1 MIKIFIADDHIL
13 IRKGLSKIILDIKDM
28 KVVGEAESAYQLRE
42 KLKTSDADIVLLD
55 LNLPGTGLF
64 DLIDEIKK
72 LYPELYILIIT
83 IYPEK
88 AYAIR
93 AIKHGAHGFITKGES
108 IETLEMAI
116 RSIIETGKFLSPE
129 IGILLADE
137 ISYNERGFRHNVL
150 SDREL
155 EILRLISKGK
165 KIKDI
170 ATSLSLSVS
179 TVNTYRLRILKKM
192 KMETDAEI
200 VRYALENKLVV

>member
-88 AYAIR
+88 AYAR
-93 AIKHGAHGFITKGES
+93 A
-108 IETLEMAI
+108 LYP
-116 RSIIETGKFLSPE
+116 L
-129 IGILLADE
+129 
-137 ISYNERGFRHNVL
+137 
-150 SDREL
+150 
-155 EILRLISKGK
+155 
-165 KIKDI
+165 
-170 ATSLSLSVS
+170 
-179 TVNTYRLRILKKM
+179 
-192 KMETDAEI
+192 
-200 VRYALENKLVV
+200 